1 MRLDKLTASHKYNI
15 QCYMDQF
22 DLDAENLIDHLILGD
37 IGLKGFDLSLLD
49 VSESIDHQDLE
60 LVTYEIMLGM
70 KTVKDLN
77 ELYKETL
84 KKYLV

>member
-1 MRLDKLTASHKYNI
+1 MRLDKLTASHKYSI

-22 DLDAENLIDHLILGD
+22 DLDAEDLIDHLILGD
-37 IGLKGFDLSLLD
+37 IELKGLDLSLLD
-49 VSESIDHQDLE
+49 VSESVDKQDLE